1 MTQYL
6 LDIIKQCQDCKNPDS
21 AENITKI
28 KVCIYIDAL
37 INFLRQI
44 RVKRSDMR
52 TETFSEIT
60 QKVETDIRHKFSEPD
75 TLKM

>member
-1 MTQYL
+1 MTKYVK
-6 LDIIKQCQDCKNPDS
+6 DIIKQCQECKNPDS

-37 INFLRQI
+37 INYLQKI
-44 RVKRSDMR
+44 RVRYTDMR
-52 TETFSEIT
+52 VVPFSEIT

-75 TLKM
+75 TIKM